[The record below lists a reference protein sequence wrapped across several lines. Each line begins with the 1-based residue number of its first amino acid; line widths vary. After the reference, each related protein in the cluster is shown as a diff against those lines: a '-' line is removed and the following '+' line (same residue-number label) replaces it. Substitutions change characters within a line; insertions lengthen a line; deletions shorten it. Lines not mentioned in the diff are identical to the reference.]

1 MFHTL
6 KAWKDYLNY
15 RKYLMGS
22 QVAVLHFIQSVDTS
36 LLKACFDALKTHKE
50 TEKFLFTQTELN
62 EGEKPLIEGL

>member
-1 MFHTL
+1 
-6 KAWKDYLNY
+6 
-15 RKYLMGS
+15 MGS